1 MMNLFEIMQ
10 QAQGGNAYNNLA
22 QQFGIGP
29 DQAQKAVEAVLP
41 AFSLGLQQQAQTL
54 EGWSNILS
62 SLSQS
67 QNSAQFYDSDGDG
80 IPDSM
85 ENDGQNALGGLFGTP
100 EVTQAMAGQA
110 AQFAGLPA
118 TIMQQML
125 PVIASMVIG
134 GLFKSASNSG
144 LGGLLGQMMQ
154 GGQSNLGTILGGM
167 FGQAPQQP
175 APGGFGN
182 ILGQMMGGGQPQ
194 QQPGGLG
201 GMFGNILNQM
211 MGGGRPAPQA
221 APPPAADPVSAGL
234 DMLKGMF
241 ESGQKVQSTQM
252 DAFQQVFQQ
261 FSQKR

>member
-29 DQAQKAVEAVLP
+29 EQAQKAVESVLP
-41 AFSLGLQQQAQTL
+41 AFSLGLEQQAQTL

-67 QNSAQFYDSDGDG
+67 QGSAQFYDSDGDG

-100 EVTQAMAGQA
+100 EMTQAMANQA

-134 GLFKSASNSG
+134 GLLKGATNSG
-144 LGGLLGQMMQ
+144 LGGILGQMMQ
-154 GGQSNLGTILGGM
+154 GGQGNLGNILGGM
-167 FGQAPQQP
+167 FGQAPQQNS
-175 APGGFGN
+175 GGLGN
-182 ILGQMMGGGQPQ
+182 IFGQMMGGGQPQ
-194 QQPGGLG
+194 QQGGLG
-201 GMFGNILNQM
+201 GIFGNILGSM
-211 MGGGRPAPQA
+211 VGGRRAPEPAPAQ
-221 APPPAADPVSAGL
+221 DPVSAGL

-241 ESGQKVQSTQM
+241 QSGQQVQNAQI
-252 DAFQQVFQQ
+252 DAFRQVFEQ
-261 FSQKR
+261 FNPKR